1 MCICTHKRIQ
11 THLCVRVCACVCVVV
26 HCACHVWVFV
36 FGLCVFFNNKR
47 ESVGERKG
55 ERKRG
60 KTRARRFCPGK
71 HTSSTNRLSIFQID
85 SLRESAL
92 SSSSHTCSTNVA
104 RACLVPEHVGDGLD
118 CAVVTENIK
127 LLHVSFTS
135 SHQRITRHTEN
146 SGSLKVY
153 HRQPQDLKKK
163 RTLQGLGHLPLCN
176 PFTKEEEILLSVFN
190 KNSTLKRPTLTSVLP
205 RHLST
210 QHPHKTF

>member
-1 MCICTHKRIQ
+1 MCVCTHKRIE

-55 ERKRG
+55 DRKRG
-60 KTRARRFCPGK
+60 KTRARRFCSGK
-71 HTSSTNRLSIFQID
+71 HTSSTNRLPMFQID

-92 SSSSHTCSTNVA
+92 SCSSHTCSTNVA
-104 RACLVPEHVGDGLD
+104 KACLVPEHVGDGLD

-135 SHQRITRHTEN
+135 SHQRITQHTEN

-153 HRQPQDLKKK
+153 HRQPGLKKK
-163 RTLQGLGHLPLCN
+163 NEASSVVHRWTARRASLG
-176 PFTKEEEILLSVFN
+176 S
-190 KNSTLKRPTLTSVLP
+190 
-205 RHLST
+205 
-210 QHPHKTF
+210 Q